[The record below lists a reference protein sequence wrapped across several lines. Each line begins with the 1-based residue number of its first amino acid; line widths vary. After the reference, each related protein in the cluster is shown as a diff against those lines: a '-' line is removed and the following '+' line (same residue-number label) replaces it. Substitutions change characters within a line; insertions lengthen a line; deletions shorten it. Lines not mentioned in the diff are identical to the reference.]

1 MKWYNLGVDRQ
12 GNLYEITSNEG
23 QWVRYTDAAAIAAE
37 CDRLRGQRD
46 MLLCGL
52 KSARDILRK
61 ADYDTSVFDAFIED
75 VEHCQDG
82 PHD

>member
-1 MKWYNLGVDRQ
+1 MK
-12 GNLYEITSNEG
+12 
-23 QWVRYTDAAAIAAE
+23 RYSVHIHSLACIAEEDGEFVKATDAAAIAAE